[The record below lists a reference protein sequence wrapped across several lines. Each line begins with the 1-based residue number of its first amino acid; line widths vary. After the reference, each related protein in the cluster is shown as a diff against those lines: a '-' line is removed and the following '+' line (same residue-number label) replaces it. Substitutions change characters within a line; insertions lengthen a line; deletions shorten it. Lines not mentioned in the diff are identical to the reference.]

1 MEKLPV
7 KIVDMPVTRVLNAL
21 QPRIEV
27 PILFDRNG
35 LAAKQIQ
42 LDETLV
48 SFSSERTFYKRV
60 FERVLFKARAE
71 VEVRLDDVETRRL
84 DLPVD
89 ATVERITLR
98 QTQRELQ
105 LELSRLTRDTE

>member
-1 MEKLPV
+1 MSP
-7 KIVDMPVTRVLNAL
+7 AL
-21 QPRIEV
+21 EV
-27 PILFDRNG
+27 EI
-35 LAAKQIQ
+35 
-42 LDETLV
+42 
-48 SFSSERTFYKRV
+48 
-60 FERVLFKARAE
+60 AE
-71 VEVRLDDVETRRL
+71 LEVRLDDVETRRL